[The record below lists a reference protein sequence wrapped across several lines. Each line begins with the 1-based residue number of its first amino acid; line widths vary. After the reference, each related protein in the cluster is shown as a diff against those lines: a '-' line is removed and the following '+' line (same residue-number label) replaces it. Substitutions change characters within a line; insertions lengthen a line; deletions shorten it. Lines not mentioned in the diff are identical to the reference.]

1 MLQGP
6 QTFEQWNAA
15 TTLYQFHF
23 DRMFPHLRSAT
34 ELNSVSTAIIYC
46 FILYYFG
53 DMFVFMK
60 YM

>member
-23 DRMFPHLRSAT
+23 DRMFPHLGP
-34 ELNSVSTAIIYC
+34 LQN
-46 FILYYFG
+46 
-53 DMFVFMK
+53 
-60 YM
+60 